1 MKNNCFLV
9 DVPFK
14 SDFGADWVPE
24 VRHLTDED
32 FTVAVVNAGAKMD
45 VLMAWQKWIKW

>member
-1 MKNNCFLV
+1 MKNHCFLV

-32 FTVAVVNAGAKMD
+32 FTVAVVNAGA
-45 VLMAWQKWIKW
+45 LGHCARSHAKWTC